1 MPKLPKRAVERIGA
15 GLKRFQPIL
24 ASSRSRDVNE
34 SDTVV
39 IVTDI
44 LQEVFGYDK
53 YAEITSEHMIRG
65 TFCDL
70 AVKLEGTLAFL
81 IEVKAIGL
89 ELKEQHVKQAVDY
102 AANQGCE
109 WVTLT
114 NAAVWKVYKVTFSK
128 PIQHELVV
136 DLDLLAL
143 NHRNSEHIE
152 LVGLLAKEGW
162 QKAQLGEYHSQK
174 QALNRFTLAA
184 LALSDPVLDVLRRE
198 IRRLSPDVRV
208 ETDEIKNALETE
220 VLKREVLEGEKA
232 EASRKHVAKAAG
244 KTLRASKPESP
255 SPTNLASTDE
265 ATTPPL
271 EVPE

>member
-1 MPKLPKRAVERIGA
+1 MAKLPKKAVERITA

-24 ASSRSRDVNE
+24 DSARSRDINE

-39 IVTDI
+39 IVTDL
-44 LQEVFGYDK
+44 LQEILGYDK

-70 AVKLEGTLAFL
+70 AVKIEGKLAFL

-89 ELKEQHVKQAVDY
+89 DLKEQHVKQAVDY

-109 WVTLT
+109 WVALT
-114 NAAVWKVYKVTFSK
+114 NGCVWKVYKVAFSK
-128 PIQHELVV
+128 PIEHELVV
-136 DLDLLAL
+136 NFDLLTL

-162 QKAQLGEYHSQK
+162 QKAHLGEYHSQR
-174 QALNRFTLAA
+174 QALSRFTLSA
-184 LALSDPVLDVLRRE
+184 LILTDPVLDVLRRE

-208 ETDEIKNALETE
+208 ETEDVRAVVEAE
-220 VLKREVLEGEKA
+220 VLKREVLEGERAEAARKQVARAAGRILRAAKA
-232 EASRKHVAKAAG
+232 ESAEEPHP
-244 KTLRASKPESP
+244 PESP
-255 SPTNLASTDE
+255 KPQEEPAK
-265 ATTPPL
+265 
-271 EVPE
+271 

>member
-1 MPKLPKRAVERIGA
+1 MPKLPKRAAERISA

-24 ASSRSRDVNE
+24 TSARSRDVNE

-39 IVTDI
+39 IVTDL
-44 LQEVFGYDK
+44 LQYVFGYDK

-70 AVKLEGTLAFL
+70 AVKLEGTMAFL

-109 WVTLT
+109 WVALT
-114 NAAVWKVYKVTFSK
+114 NGAIWKVYRVTFAK

-136 DLDLLAL
+136 DLDLLTL

-152 LVGLLAKEGW
+152 LLGLLAKEGW

-174 QALNRFTLAA
+174 QALSRFTLAA
-184 LALSDPVLDVLRRE
+184 LVLSDPVLDVLRRE

-208 ETDEIKNALETE
+208 ETEEIKRALETE

-232 EASRKHVAKAAG
+232 EATRRHIAKAAG
-244 KTLRASKPESP
+244 RALRASKSESR
-255 SPTNLASTDE
+255 SPTEPKSTDTG
-265 ATTPPL
+265 ATAPP
-271 EVPE
+271 EIPQ

>member
-1 MPKLPKRAVERIGA
+1 MPKLPKRAAERISA

-24 ASSRSRDVNE
+24 TSARSRDVNE

-39 IVTDI
+39 IVTDL
-44 LQEVFGYDK
+44 LQYVFGYDK

-70 AVKLEGTLAFL
+70 AVKLEGTMAFL

-109 WVTLT
+109 WVALT
-114 NAAVWKVYKVTFSK
+114 NGAIWKVYRVTFAK

-136 DLDLLAL
+136 DLDLLML
-143 NHRNSEHIE
+143 NHRNSEHVE
-152 LVGLLAKEGW
+152 LLGLLAKEGW

-174 QALNRFTLAA
+174 QALSRFTLAA
-184 LALSDPVLDVLRRE
+184 LVLSDPVLDVLRRE

-208 ETDEIKNALETE
+208 ETEEIKRALETE

-232 EASRKHVAKAAG
+232 EATRRHIAKAAG
-244 KTLRASKPESP
+244 RALRASKSESRSP
-255 SPTNLASTDE
+255 SEPKSTSTD
-265 ATTPPL
+265 TPSQ
-271 EVPE
+271 PETPQ